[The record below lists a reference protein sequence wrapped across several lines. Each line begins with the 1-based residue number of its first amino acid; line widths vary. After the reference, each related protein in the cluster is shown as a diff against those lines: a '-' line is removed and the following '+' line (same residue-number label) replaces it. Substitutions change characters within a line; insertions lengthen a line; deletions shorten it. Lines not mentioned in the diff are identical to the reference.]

1 MTTHLGL
8 QRILLPS
15 AQVSQLTTGSITL
28 PSAKQSFI
36 PPGDFQSIASITA
49 TGSTNSITF
58 SSIPQTYTH
67 LHIRGLIRNSAN
79 VGGDAA
85 WMRVNGNT
93 SATGYSTWKWVSFN
107 ASGISYSQSTT
118 DYSRYAVNTA
128 DTNSRAN
135 YFSPIVMDF
144 PNYAQSSYQKTAH
157 VTASGVGPT
166 STTSYFSQSYAGVGI
181 AQTAAITSIEL
192 GTWTVGSAT
201 NFIQGKFELFGVV
214 A

>member
-1 MTTHLGL
+1 MS
-8 QRILLPS
+8 LPS
-15 AQVSQLTTGSITL
+15 RLLGANPSIQVSTLLSGSLST

-58 SSIPQTYTH
+58 SSIPQTFKH

-85 WMRVNGNT
+85 WMRVNGDT
-93 SATGYSTWKWVSFN
+93 SASGYSTWKWQSFN
-107 ASGISYSQSTT
+107 NSGISSAQSTT
-118 DYSRYAVNTA
+118 DYSRYSTNTA

-144 PNYAQSSYQKTAH
+144 PNYSQSSYQKTAH
-157 VTASGVGPT
+157 VTGSSVGPT
-166 STTSYFSQSYAGVGI
+166 STTSYFSQTYAGVGI
-181 AQTAAITSIEL
+181 AQTAAITSITL
-192 GTWTVGSAT
+192 GTWTVGRGT
-201 NFIQGKFELFGVV
+201 NFIQGKFELFGV
-214 A
+214 AA